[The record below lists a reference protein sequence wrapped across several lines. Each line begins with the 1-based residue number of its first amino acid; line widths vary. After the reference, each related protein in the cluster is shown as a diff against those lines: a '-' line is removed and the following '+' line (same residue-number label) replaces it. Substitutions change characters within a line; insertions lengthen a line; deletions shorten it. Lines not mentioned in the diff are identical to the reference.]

1 MSWPPMQ
8 KVDKLCKCGRIMRY
22 VDPRRVLCD
31 VCREEHRKASQKG
44 GQKKASQEAPPEKAA
59 PPENTEEPGGSD
71 RPLTLA
77 EVSRAA
83 AAAGMSYGKYV
94 AMLQKTGGGGKL

>member
-8 KVDKLCKCGRIMRY
+8 KVDKLCKCGRLMRY

-44 GQKKASQEAPPEKAA
+44 RQKKASEEEQSEKEAPS
-59 PPENTEEPGGSD
+59 ENAGEPGGPD
-71 RPLTLA
+71 WPLTLA

-94 AMLQKTGGGGKL
+94 AMLQKTGGG